1 MLDNAKRFSRT
12 ASAIHEMEVG
22 NYGPQAAQGE
32 SRGGPQGAREHMTA
46 TEMVNLLA
54 NDVGQLLD
62 EVSAL
67 RARLSP
73 LLAESDN
80 KARLREAYPVR
91 CELAA
96 RVGDI
101 HLQILHARECVE
113 LTQIQL
119 DL

>member
-1 MLDNAKRFSRT
+1 
-12 ASAIHEMEVG
+12 
-22 NYGPQAAQGE
+22 
-32 SRGGPQGAREHMTA
+32 
-46 TEMVNLLA
+46 
-54 NDVGQLLD
+54 
-62 EVSAL
+62 
-67 RARLSP
+67 LSP